1 MEKAERLLYRMQ
13 EAAEALGISRAKA
26 YELAN
31 RGVIPTVRL
40 DEGSIRVP
48 VAGLRDL
55 IARRLAESQQGSGE
69 AA

>member
-1 MEKAERLLYRMQ
+1 MKTEGRLLYRMN

-40 DEGSIRVP
+40 GGGSIRVP
-48 VAGLRDL
+48 VGALKDFIERQIEEAQSGD
-55 IARRLAESQQGSGE
+55 AR
-69 AA
+69 